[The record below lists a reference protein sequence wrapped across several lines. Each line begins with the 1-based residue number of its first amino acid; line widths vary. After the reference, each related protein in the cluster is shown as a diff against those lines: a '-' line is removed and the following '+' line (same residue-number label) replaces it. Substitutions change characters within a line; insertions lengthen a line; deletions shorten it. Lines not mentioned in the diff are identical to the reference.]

1 MIKFAVVHNQWKST
15 TVTRKLLEN
24 MSFRGKDRGSVYED
38 FTKIVETTWPS
49 PKTSDGGCALDL
61 IGTLTKRRE
70 NLVVG
75 MGGSDSKLNFRK
87 AVVQLTTKKTV
98 RQNVMIRFATN
109 LFKFSIAS
117 SEYCRLHLINCLVSG
132 RELSTLILFLGCWS
146 NRWHVLGAIL
156 VRVIGE
162 YKWCLYFNSWLRNKI
177 FARRKSVK
185 FGNTM
190 L

>member
-1 MIKFAVVHNQWKST
+1 
-15 TVTRKLLEN
+15 
-24 MSFRGKDRGSVYED
+24 MSFRGKDHGSFYED
-38 FTKIVETTWPS
+38 FTIIVETTWPS

-109 LFKFSIAS
+109 LFKFPIAS
-117 SEYCRLHLINCLVSG
+117 SEYCRLHLISCSVSG

-156 VRVIGE
+156 VRIIGE

>member
-1 MIKFAVVHNQWKST
+1 
-15 TVTRKLLEN
+15 

-38 FTKIVETTWPS
+38 FTNIVETTWPS

-98 RQNVMIRFATN
+98 RQNVMIRFRDES
-109 LFKFSIAS
+109 FQISH
-117 SEYCRLHLINCLVSG
+117 R
-132 RELSTLILFLGCWS
+132 
-146 NRWHVLGAIL
+146 
-156 VRVIGE
+156 
-162 YKWCLYFNSWLRNKI
+162 
-177 FARRKSVK
+177 K
-185 FGNTM
+185 FGVLSFAPDQLLGQWSRTVYTDFVFRLWKQPMTRFGSNFGQSHRRI
-190 L
+190 